1 MLRMTLLVKVLNLKP
16 NPGNPE
22 ESRVLRAL
30 AAFPAPHLQYK
41 YLHPSLLDEAAKP
54 PGQN

>member
-1 MLRMTLLVKVLNLKP
+1 MTLLVKVLNLKS

-30 AAFPAPHLQYK
+30 AAFPAPHLQY
-41 YLHPSLLDEAAKP
+41 LHPSLLDEAAKP

>member
-30 AAFPAPHLQYK
+30 AAFPAPLLQHK